1 MTSISSIFNFKRK
14 QVKLDNDSQIN
25 DFRRNA
31 KLCTDY
37 ICDMRKKILKKRV
50 FPNVRPGYLRPLL
63 PSKKRQKTNQ
73 ITFFNR
79 ILYKTGEPPAEGEDF
94 KEMLSDFDKLIIP
107 GT

>member
-14 QVKLDNDSQIN
+14 QVKLDNDSQIS

-31 KLCTDY
+31 KLCTEY

-63 PSKKRQKTNQ
+63 PSKKRQKQN
-73 ITFFNR
+73 
-79 ILYKTGEPPAEGEDF
+79 
-94 KEMLSDFDKLIIP
+94 KLLFLTEFYPKQVNLQLKAKISKKC
-107 GT
+107 